1 MIAAPLTD
9 LLKDETVWKWEDK
22 QETAFRA
29 LKRGLTEAPVLA
41 YPDYGMPFKLEWPQK
56 KTIHF
61 KNLTLDR
68 LPSTYEVR
76 F

>member
-1 MIAAPLTD
+1 MRSHTYDWWSLAGTQGLLFDYVNCLLPRYQCQIVTTVIVHFNNEWTD
-9 LLKDETVWKWEDK
+9 L
-22 QETAFRA
+22 Q
-29 LKRGLTEAPVLA
+29 
-41 YPDYGMPFKLEWPQK
+41 WPQK

-68 LPSTYEVR
+68 LPSSYEVR